1 MYKLS
6 WNNTKLIK
14 SLGHVWFAHN
24 PYLKTHNSNSYLY
37 FHSNSNNSKICVGSK
52 SKLYLSLFSSN
63 FWQNDGAHPLSLH
76 KTVTCVPACDIL
88 SLLLSFYCFALIITK
103 PSKKQIL
110 CLCTPQDHFTK
121 PSKRLISLPLP
132 TPLQVSDFFFFSL
145 THSPKTTYANPLKH
159 TNINP

>member
-1 MYKLS
+1 MFGLLITHIS
-6 WNNTKLIK
+6 KLITQ
-14 SLGHVWFAHN
+14 
-24 PYLKTHNSNSYLY
+24 THI
-37 FHSNSNNSKICVGSK
+37 SKICVGSK

-110 CLCTPQDHFTK
+110 RLCTPQNHFTK
-121 PSKRLISLPLP
+121 HSKRLISLPLP
-132 TPLQVSDFFFFSL
+132 APLQVSNFFS
-145 THSPKTTYANPLKH
+145 SYPQPKNHIYKPS
-159 TNINP
+159 